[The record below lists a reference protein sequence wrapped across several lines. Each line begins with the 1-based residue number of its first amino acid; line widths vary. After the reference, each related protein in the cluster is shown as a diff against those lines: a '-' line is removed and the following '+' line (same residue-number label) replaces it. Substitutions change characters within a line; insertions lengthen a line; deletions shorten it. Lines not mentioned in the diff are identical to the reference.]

1 MIKCLKIEEF
11 VICELFRPYMSAF
24 LTGDFQ
30 GTKYV
35 EEQNRIEK
43 KLRKTPEYIIELLE
57 EYPETKRLIF
67 ERLNRG
73 GGVNFYRYLDM
84 NCDVIQYVQSELP
97 KYQITMQEKIKQLRE
112 MTGAG
117 LMDCKKA
124 IEESNG
130 DINKSNKLLQ
140 ENRWKYGKFIF

>member
-24 LTGDFQ
+24 LPVDFQ
-30 GTKYV
+30 RREYI

-73 GGVNFYRYLDM
+73 GGVSFYRYLDM
-84 NCDVIQYVQSELP
+84 NCDVIQYVISELP
-97 KYQITMQEKIKQLRE
+97 KYQIVTADMVRHLRD
-112 MTGAG
+112 MTGYG
-117 LMDCKKA
+117 MMDCKKA
-124 IEESNG
+124 LMEANCDMDKAMKVLCKKPQCQIM
-130 DINKSNKLLQ
+130 I
-140 ENRWKYGKFIF
+140 

>member
-24 LTGDFQ
+24 LPGDFQ
-30 GTKYV
+30 GTEYV

-43 KLRKTPEYIIELLE
+43 KLRKTLEYIIELLE

-73 GGVNFYRYLDM
+73 GGVSFYRYLDM
-84 NCDVIQYVQSELP
+84 NCDVIQYVISELP
-97 KYQITMQEKIKQLRE
+97 KYQIVTSDMVRKLRE
-112 MTGAG
+112 ETGYG
-117 LMDCKKA
+117 MMDCKKA
-124 IEESNG
+124 LNETNCDME
-130 DINKSNKLLQ
+130 KAKALLQ
-140 ENRWKYGKFIF
+140 SKPQGFMV